1 MRISD
6 WSSDVCSSDLVS
18 RSIITKFIG
27 PEARSLWL
35 NGVHTPTAAKPDTKA
50 MTGVSLEHAIDPIGD
65 QSYYFSA
72 VRSTPDVK
80 GLKNDD
86 AKSIP
91 VGAAPAA
98 ARIWV
103 NRAQDWTDFKVRISA
118 IFNHALSATVAS
130 DPFSA
135 LSKPVDSA
143 AGVSNAYAISVVP
156 PDLLSED

>member
-6 WSSDVCSSDLVS
+6 WSSDVCSSDL
-18 RSIITKFIG
+18 
-27 PEARSLWL
+27 
-35 NGVHTPTAAKPDTKA
+35 
-50 MTGVSLEHAIDPIGD
+50 PIGD

-156 PDLLSED
+156 PDLLSEDYISAADLQEAQRRSEARRVGKECVSTFRSRWAPYHKK